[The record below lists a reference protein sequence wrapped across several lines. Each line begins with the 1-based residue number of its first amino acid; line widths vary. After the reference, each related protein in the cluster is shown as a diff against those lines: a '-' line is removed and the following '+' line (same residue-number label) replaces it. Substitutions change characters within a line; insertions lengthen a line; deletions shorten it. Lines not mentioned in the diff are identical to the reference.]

1 MDEGARLPIP
11 GFVPRSRNAPPRT
24 IAFSHPHAPA
34 ASELGAEA
42 PGTAFPRRAWAREIN
57 INLAAIDLESLET
70 LAQQSGISVSLL
82 MSTVLHQ
89 FVASRS
95 V

>member
-1 MDEGARLPIP
+1 MQFLNTEEEAILASVELDEWQS
-11 GFVPRSRNAPPRT
+11 VPDVAQEIERYQRYAQAQPDRPTSVN
-24 IAFSHPHAPA
+24 IELS
-34 ASELGAEA
+34 AS
-42 PGTAFPRRAWAREIN
+42 
-57 INLAAIDLESLET
+57 DLESLET